1 MSDILEKKNL
11 NSLYGK
17 MLSEQI
23 VDKVFI
29 LYEEYGNGINIYGI
43 YTTKEKAKIEYD
55 NVMKY
60 RLINGNLFYREV
72 KVDTFIKKF

>member
-11 NSLYGK
+11 NSIYGK
-17 MLSEQI
+17 MVSEQLK
-23 VDKVFI
+23 DKVFI
-29 LYEEYGNGINIYGI
+29 LYEEYENGINIYGI
-43 YTTKEKAKIEYD
+43 YTTKEKAEIEYN

-72 KVDTFIKKF
+72 KVNTFIKNF

>member
-1 MSDILEKKNL
+1 MNDILEKKNL

-17 MLSEQI
+17 MISEQI
-23 VDKVFI
+23 RDKVFI

-43 YTTKEKAKIEYD
+43 YTTKEKAKIEYN

-60 RLINGNLFYREV
+60 RLINGNLFYKEI
-72 KVDTFIKKF
+72 KVDTFIKSF